1 MLNSYF
7 LLYYLI
13 LKKSTYRPIK
23 QYNNFSIASV
33 SYKVSFSKVIIKKN
47 FIKKIAKILKSL
59 KIDLVKLKTLIFLG
73 AYERKR
79 NKNFIY

>member
-13 LKKSTYRPIK
+13 LKKSTYHPIK

-33 SYKVSFSKVIIKKN
+33 SHKVSFSKVIIKKN

-59 KIDLVKLKTLIFLG
+59 KIDLVKLKTLIFET
-73 AYERKR
+73 YERKR